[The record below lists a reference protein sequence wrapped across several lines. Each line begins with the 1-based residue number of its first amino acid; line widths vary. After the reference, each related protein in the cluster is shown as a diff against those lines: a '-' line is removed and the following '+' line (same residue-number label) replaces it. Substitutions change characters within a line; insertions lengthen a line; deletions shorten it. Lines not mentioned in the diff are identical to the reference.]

1 LAAATTTVPAA
12 FDKTV
17 VVIDP
22 SKSSRDKASA
32 VLAALGYSPSVAAD
46 AFEALPLVD
55 GATAVVA
62 VHPTAE
68 PIYPRLRAANIP
80 LVVSLSAKQPRPATL
95 AAHLGADSFMLRPY
109 RKEMLA
115 VALYSA
121 ATAQL
126 LREQRQRLELAL
138 AELSGVR
145 RDRHGS
151 GLLHIDL
158 FKKLLPLEI
167 RRAGRHGYPIALLV
181 VALDRLPHG
190 RPSAELLEELALA
203 CEPLIRSAVRDV
215 DLAVRY
221 GEGRFLVLLPH
232 TDARGAETVARRI
245 VEQIRSCRFRAG
257 GVTLMPTASVGVAT
271 QRPRRGDGA
280 PPSTGRSGGSAHQ
293 QPSFARMVRD
303 AHAAVRAAQLKGGDR
318 FILRG

>member
-1 LAAATTTVPAA
+1 MRAPAA
-12 FDKTV
+12 VFQKTI

-22 SKSSRDKASA
+22 SKASRDKASA
-32 VLAALGYSPSVAAD
+32 VLAALGYTPEVAAD

-55 GATAVVA
+55 GATAVLA

-80 LVVSLSAKQPRPATL
+80 LVVSLSAKQPRPAVL
-95 AAHLGADSFMLRPY
+95 AAHLAADSFVLRPY
-109 RKEMLA
+109 RKEMVA

-145 RDRHGS
+145 RDRHGGS

-181 VALDRLPHG
+181 VALDPLPHG
-190 RPSAELLEELALA
+190 RQSPQILEELALA
-203 CEPLIRSAVRDV
+203 CEPLIRAAVRDV

-257 GVTLMPTASVGVAT
+257 GATLMPTASVGVAT
-271 QRPRRGDGA
+271 QRQRRQEAA
-280 PPSTGRSGGSAHQ
+280 PTSGRSGGSAHP